1 MIQLSTELIR
11 LEHGGGGKLMRSLI
25 ENVVIPSFSLKKVEG
40 GTGLPEEDD
49 GAVIP
54 IGEGYLVLTTDS
66 HTVKPLFFPG
76 GDIGRLAISGTI
88 NDLAAMGAR
97 PIAITSA
104 IVMEEGF
111 PISQLKR
118 ILDSMNRT
126 LMEVGIPLVAGDTKV
141 VEKGG
146 IDKIVITT
154 AGIGYTHTPIFDSGL
169 KPGDMI
175 VVTGPIGRHEVALLS
190 KREGLKFEIR
200 LESDV
205 APLWNMVEMALKSG
219 KITSMKDPTR
229 GGVAG
234 TLNEMA
240 RKSNVNINIWE
251 EMVPVDDEIR
261 SVAEMLGIDVFET
274 TNEGIMIMGVA
285 KDDAEKVLKA
295 VKSTKHGQKASIIGE
310 VEKGEGMVILETSTG
325 GKRIIEEPI
334 GSPLPRIC

>member
-1 MIQLSTELIR
+1 MNAEFIR
-11 LEHGGGGKLMRSLI
+11 LEHGGGGKLMRLLI
-25 ENVVIPSFSLKKVEG
+25 ENLVIPSFSIKNVKG
-40 GTGLPEEDD
+40 GTGLLEEDD

-54 IGEGYLVLTTDS
+54 IENGFLVLTTDA

-76 GDIGRLAISGTI
+76 GDIGKLAVSGTI
-88 NDLAAMGAR
+88 NDLAAMGAK

-104 IVMEEGF
+104 IIMEEGF
-111 PISQLKR
+111 PFSQLKR
-118 ILDSMNRT
+118 ILDSMNST

-154 AGIGYTHTPIFDSGL
+154 SGIGYAKTPIFDSGL
-169 KPGDMI
+169 KPGDLI
-175 VVTGPIGRHEVALLS
+175 IITGPVGRHEIALLS
-190 KREGLKFEIR
+190 IREGLKFDTQ

-205 APLWNMVEMALKSG
+205 RPLWGMVELALRSG

-234 TLNEMA
+234 ALNEMA
-240 RKSNVNINIWE
+240 RKSNVNIKIWE
-251 EMVPVDDEIR
+251 DRVPVDEEIR
-261 SVAEMLGIDVFET
+261 GIAEMLGIDIFET

-285 KDDAEKVLKA
+285 KEDAEKVLKA
-295 VKSTKHGQKASIIGE
+295 VKSTKYGRRASIIGE

-325 GKRIIEEPI
+325 GKRVIEEPI

>member
-1 MIQLSTELIR
+1 MQLSTELIR

-25 ENVVIPSFSLKKVEG
+25 EDVIIPSFSLKKVEG

-88 NDLAAMGAR
+88 NDLAAMGAK
-97 PIAITSA
+97 PIVITSA

-240 RKSNVNINIWE
+240 RKSNVNINVWE
-251 EMVPVDDEIR
+251 DMVPVDDEIR
-261 SVAEMLGIDVFET
+261 GVAEMLGIDLFET
-274 TNEGIMIMGVA
+274 TNEGIMIMGVV
-285 KDDAEKVLKA
+285 KDDAERVLKA
-295 VKSTKHGQKASIIGE
+295 VKSTKYGQKASIIGE

>member
-1 MIQLSTELIR
+1 MTTELIR
-11 LEHGGGGKLMRSLI
+11 LEHGGGGKLMRLLI

-40 GTGLPEEDD
+40 GIGLLEEDD

-54 IGEGYLVLTTDS
+54 IGDGYLVLTTDS
-66 HTVKPLFFPG
+66 HTVKPIFFPG

-97 PIAITSA
+97 PIAMTSA

-111 PISQLKR
+111 PISQLKQ
-118 ILDSMNRT
+118 IVNSMNKT
-126 LMEVGIPLVAGDTKV
+126 LMEVSIPLVAGDTKV

-154 AGIGYTHTPIFDSGL
+154 AGIGYTHTPVLDSGL
-169 KPGDMI
+169 KSGDLI
-175 VVTGPIGRHEVALLS
+175 IVTGSIGNHEIALLS
-190 KREGLKFEIR
+190 QREGLKFETK
-200 LESDV
+200 LKSDV
-205 APLWNMVEMALKSG
+205 APLWNMVELALKSG

-229 GGVAG
+229 GGIAG

-240 RKSNVNINIWE
+240 RKSNVNINVWE
-251 EMVPVDDEIR
+251 DMVPVDEEVKG
-261 SVAEMLGIDVFET
+261 VAEMLGIDIFET
-274 TNEGIMIMGVA
+274 TNEGIMVMGVA

-295 VKSTKHGQKASIIGE
+295 VRSTKYGRKAKIIGE
-310 VEKGEGMVILETSTG
+310 VEKGEGIVILETSAG
-325 GKRIIEEPI
+325 GKRIMEEPV